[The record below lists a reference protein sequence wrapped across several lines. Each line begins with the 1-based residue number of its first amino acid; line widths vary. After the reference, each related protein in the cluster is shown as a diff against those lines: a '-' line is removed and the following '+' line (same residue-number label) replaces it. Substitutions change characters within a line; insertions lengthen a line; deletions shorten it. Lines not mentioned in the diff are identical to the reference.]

1 MFWQLVLQIVLIACN
16 AVFACAEI
24 AVLSVG
30 DAKLER
36 MTAEGNKSAARLARL
51 TSQPARFLATIQVA
65 ITLAGFLGSA
75 FAADNFAVQIT
86 DWACSLN
93 PALPRGTVNAVS
105 VILVTLILSN
115 ITLIFGELVPKRLAM
130 RNPEKVSLRL
140 SGLLGFVAAVFR
152 PIVWLLTVSTNAV
165 LRLLGIDPNASDD
178 EVGEEDIRMMVDT
191 GAEQGAIDPGEREI
205 IQNVFDLGD
214 KTVSELMTHR
224 TRAAFLYLDDPED
237 VWDETI
243 ESTRHSAYPVA
254 GEQPDDVRGVLLTDD
269 YLRLRDRSRES
280 VLRAV
285 RPARFV
291 LESTRADDAFRDMQ
305 RLHNHFAVI
314 VDEFGGVEGVLTMTD
329 LLEAMV
335 GDLEAK

>member
-30 DAKLER
+30 DAKLEKLS
-36 MTAEGNKSAARLARL
+36 AEGNRSAARLARL

-75 FAADNFAVQIT
+75 FAADNFAVHIT
-86 DWACSLN
+86 DWVC
-93 PALPRGTVNAVS
+93 ALAPSAPRGTINAVS
-105 VILVTLILSN
+105 VVIVTLILSYV
-115 ITLIFGELVPKRLAM
+115 TLIFGELVPKRLAM
-130 RNPEKVSLRL
+130 RNPEKVSLFL
-140 SGLLGFVAAVFR
+140 SGLLSAVATAFR
-152 PIVWLLTVSTNAV
+152 PIVWLLTISTNAV
-165 LRLLGIDPNASDD
+165 LRLLGIDPNANYD

-191 GAEQGAIDPGEREI
+191 GAEQGSIDPGEREI

-214 KTVSELMTHR
+214 KTVSDLMTHR
-224 TRAAFLYLDDPED
+224 TRAAFLYLDDPEET
-237 VWDETI
+237 WDETI
-243 ESTRHSAYPVA
+243 RESRHSAYPVA
-254 GEQPDDVRGVLLTDD
+254 SDQPDDVRGVLSTED
-269 YLRLRDRSRES
+269 YLLLDDRSRER
-280 VLRAV
+280 VLELV
-285 RPARFV
+285 HPARFV

-335 GDLEAK
+335 GDLAAK

>member
-1 MFWQLVLQIVLIACN
+1 MFWQIILQIALIACN

-30 DAKLER
+30 DSKLEKLSG
-36 MTAEGNKSAARLARL
+36 EGDKRAARLSRL
-51 TSQPARFLATIQVA
+51 TAQPARFLATIQVA

-75 FAADNFAVQIT
+75 FAADNFSEYIT
-86 DWACSLN
+86 DWVCSWA
-93 PALPRGTVNAVS
+93 PSAPRGTVDAAAVI
-105 VILVTLILSN
+105 VVTLILSYL
-115 ITLIFGELVPKRLAM
+115 TLIFGELVPKRLAM

-140 SGLLGFVAAVFR
+140 SALLGFVAAAFR
-152 PIVWLLTVSTNAV
+152 PIVWLLTVSTNGV
-165 LRLLGIDPNASDD
+165 LRLLGVDPNASDE
-178 EVGEEDIRMMVDT
+178 EVGEEDIRLMVDT

-214 KTVSELMTHR
+214 KTVSDLMTHR
-224 TRAAFLYLDDPED
+224 TRAAFLYLDDSES

-243 ESTRHSAYPVA
+243 ENRRHAAYPVS
-254 GEQPDDVRGVLLTDD
+254 GSQPDDLRGVLYTDD
-269 YLRLRDRSRES
+269 YLRLRDRSREN
-280 VLRAV
+280 VLALV

-291 LESTRADDAFRDMQ
+291 LESTRADDALRDMQ

-329 LLEAMV
+329 LLEALV
-335 GDLEAK
+335 GDLKT